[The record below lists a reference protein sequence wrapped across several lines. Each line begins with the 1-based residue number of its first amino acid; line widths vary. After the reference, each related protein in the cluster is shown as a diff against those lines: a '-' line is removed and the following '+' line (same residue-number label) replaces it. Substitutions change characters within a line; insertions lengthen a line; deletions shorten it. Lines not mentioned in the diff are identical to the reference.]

1 MPNVNDD
8 GTLHASF
15 IEDGIR
21 FWPYDGGASR
31 ATLKRAINIIQKNI
45 FRKSSSCNSYFS
57 HLPGGRSFDDIWSD
71 PAFWINWDNR
81 PDPGFYGATST
92 ANPMEITISGYALN
106 KGAWVTAAT
115 IVHEMAH
122 VNGAPGGSSTAAE
135 DAMTPCGLK
144 GLVDPNAVGWR
155 EAADDDSGNR
165 VV

>member
-1 MPNVNDD
+1 MPSVNDD
-8 GTLHASF
+8 GTIHASF
-15 IEDGIR
+15 IEGGIR

-45 FRKSSSCNSYFS
+45 FGKNVSCNSYFS
-57 HLPGGRSFDDIWSD
+57 HLPGGRSFDDIWRD

-81 PDPGFYGATST
+81 PNPGFYGATSS
-92 ANPMEITISGYALN
+92 ANPTEITISQFALN
-106 KGAWVTAAT
+106 KGAWVTVAT

-135 DAMTPCGLK
+135 DSLPRCGLK
-144 GLVDPNAVGWR
+144 GLVDPGAVGWR
-155 EAADDDSGNR
+155 QPTEDDSDSR